1 MWKMTKR
8 QYINQY
14 SMEDSQVE
22 NPVIGAGGKV
32 LILLSVAFD
41 SRPSANKVGGSFSA
55 S

>member
-1 MWKMTKR
+1 MWKMTKS
-8 QYINQY
+8 QYQP
-14 SMEDSQVE
+14 MEDSQVE

-41 SRPSANKVGGSFSA
+41 SCPNANKVGGSFSA